1 MLIAG
6 LWVNEPIS
14 LRLSLGLM
22 AFNLY
27 RKSDNDKKCILNG
40 ISRVRIDRE
49 DGAQRAHYFH
59 HPYAEKLE
67 PEEARPDEWAAAPA
81 KT

>member
-1 MLIAG
+1 MTNFGWCNPQVSFVDCRLIG
-6 LWVNEPIS
+6 NEPNG

-27 RKSDNDKKCILNG
+27 SKSDNDKKCILNG

-49 DGAQRAHYFH
+49 DGALRG
-59 HPYAEKLE
+59 L
-67 PEEARPDEWAAAPA
+67 
-81 KT
+81 